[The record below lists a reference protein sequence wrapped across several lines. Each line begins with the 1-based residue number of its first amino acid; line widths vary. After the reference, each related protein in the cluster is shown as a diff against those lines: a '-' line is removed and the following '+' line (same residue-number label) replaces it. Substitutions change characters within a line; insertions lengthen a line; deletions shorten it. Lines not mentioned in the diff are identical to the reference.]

1 MKIRLFTHTL
11 LLTFCLFLSSFT
23 SAATSN
29 LQAPQLVIENTS
41 RALQEKLKSP
51 AFSKNKTEIRDFV
64 DKEIFPHIDT
74 VRMSALALGKHW
86 RKASKEQKIQ
96 FIAAFKNLLINTY
109 SATFSE
115 QFQNWSI
122 EYLPLSIAA
131 DDKSVTVKTTVHQ
144 SGKPNAKIDYSMVLR
159 NDKWFIYD
167 LKVEGISLIISN
179 RDTFNQMMKDNGSLD
194 AVIAKLEEK
203 NSL

>member
-1 MKIRLFTHTL
+1 MTIRLFTRTL
-11 LLTFCLFLSSFT
+11 LLTFCLFISTFT

-29 LQAPQLVIENTS
+29 LQAPQLIIESTS
-41 RALQEKLKSP
+41 HALQEELKKP
-51 AFSKNKTEIRDFV
+51 AFSKNKTEVRDFV

-74 VRMSALALGKHW
+74 VRMSALVLGKHW

-96 FIAAFKNLLINTY
+96 FIAAFKSLLVNTY

-122 EYLPLSIAA
+122 EYLPLNIAA
-131 DDKSVTVKTTVHQ
+131 NDKSVTVKTTVHQ
-144 SGKPNAKIDYSMVLR
+144 SGKPDAKIDYSMILR
-159 NDKWFIYD
+159 KGKWFIYD
-167 LKVEGISLIISN
+167 LKVEGISLIISS
-179 RDTFNQMMKDNGSLD
+179 RDTFNQMMKDHGSLD

>member
-1 MKIRLFTHTL
+1 MTIQLFSRFL
-11 LLTFCLFLSSFT
+11 LLTFCLFISPIT
-23 SAATSN
+23 TATTNN
-29 LQAPQLVIENTS
+29 LQAPQLIIENTS
-41 RALQEKLKSP
+41 HALQEKLKNP
-51 AFSKNKTEIRDFV
+51 DFAKNKTEIRNFV
-64 DKEIFPHIDT
+64 DQEIFPHIDT

-86 RKASKEQKIQ
+86 RTASKEQKVQ
-96 FIAAFKNLLINTY
+96 FIAAFKNLLVNTY

-122 EYLPLSIAA
+122 EYLPLTIAA

-144 SGKPNAKIDYSMVLR
+144 PGKPEAKIDYSMVQR
-159 NDKWFIYD
+159 NNDWRIYD

-194 AVIAKLEEK
+194 VVITKLEEK
-203 NSL
+203 NKL